1 MQVQVIKGFVCRD
14 KSGRMVYPVIG
25 DIVELTDVDAKS
37 LEARGSVIILT
48 APEPEL
54 TLVKRVPKKVL

>member
-25 DIVELTDVDAKS
+25 DIVELTDADAKS

-48 APEPEL
+48 VPEPEP
-54 TLVKRVPKKVL
+54 TPVKRVPKKVL

>member
-25 DIVELTDVDAKS
+25 DIVELTDADAKS

-48 APEPEL
+48 APEPEPMP
-54 TLVKRVPKKVL
+54 VKRVPKKVL